1 MFVIDRSLRIS
12 QCRPMIT
19 HDEILAELVRQLD
32 AGQIRPKN
40 VAEHLGIARPRVSE
54 MRKQERRIQPNEM
67 PKLAR
72 LLGMKWGDD
81 VPVVGYV
88 GAGGHVI
95 FEDAF
100 EKGGSLYRVE
110 VLPGIHTM
118 GLIGLEIRGDSMYPL
133 FRDGY
138 VAFIRRDG
146 WDHVED
152 EALRDWAVCRL
163 VDGSTLLKEV
173 RRSAEQGRF
182 DLISTNAP
190 PLEGVELIWAT
201 PVQGWRRR

>member
-1 MFVIDRSLRIS
+1 MFVIDAELRFP
-12 QCRPMIT
+12 QCLSMFT
-19 HDEILAELVRQLD
+19 HDDILTELLRQLD
-32 AGQIRPKN
+32 AKKIQAKA
-40 VAEHLGIARPRVSE
+40 VADYLGIAPPRINE
-54 MRKQERRIQPNEM
+54 LRKGGRRIQPEEM
-67 PKLAR
+67 PKLVE
-72 LLGMKWGDD
+72 LLKMTEGGD

-88 GAGGHVI
+88 GAGGNVV
-95 FEDAF
+95 FEDPY
-100 EKGGSLYRVE
+100 EKGGDLYRIDA
-110 VLPGIHTM
+110 LPGIQST
-118 GLIGLEIRGDSMYPL
+118 GLIGLEVRGDSMYPV

-163 VDGSTLLKEV
+163 VDGRTLLKEV
-173 RRSAEQGRF
+173 RRSAEPGTF

-190 PLEGVELIWAT
+190 PIEGVELTWAT